1 MKSLPISDGDL
12 FRENVESWSDSDWE
26 SVADVASATGVLA
39 GVDGPSSRGIFCERC
54 GFGLRR
60 EFGSYPVNEARTS
73 LANDFI
79 DEAHRRECPHWKSF
93 LEHPRAFARPV
104 GVASSPDRGEAGGD
118 AHLCGRCSTRA
129 SALFRCL
136 GARVC
141 FRCLGEVL
149 QLTGGYRGLK
159 VLMTVEEVPDPHGR
173 RLRREPGMGRCRT
186 CRAYGRVVPIRQYK
200 YCRPCATTRI
210 QKLLASATS

>member
-12 FRENVESWSDSDWE
+12 FRENVESWSGSEWE
-26 SVADVASATGVLA
+26 IASRVAAETGVLA
-39 GVDGPSSRGIFCERC
+39 GVDGRSSRGIFCERC

-60 EFGSYPVNEARTS
+60 EFGPFPVNEARTS

-79 DEAHRRECPHWKSF
+79 DEAHRRECPHAKAF
-93 LEHPRAFARPV
+93 VEHPEAFARP
-104 GVASSPDRGEAGGD
+104 AAAESSPVLTETAGT
-118 AHLCGRCSTRA
+118 AHLCGRCSTQA
-129 SALFRCL
+129 SALFHCL
-136 GARVC
+136 GVRVC

-159 VLMTVEEVPDPHGR
+159 TLMTVETAPDPPGR
-173 RLRREPGMGRCRT
+173 RPRREPGMGRCRT

-200 YCRPCATTRI
+200 YCRPCATARI
-210 QKLLASATS
+210 QKILANASS